1 MNEETPETMARGE
14 MPTGENVPHERCPRQ
29 PLATERL
36 DAETVGEAVYD
47 AIRQCAITLRPDF
60 RKAVEAAREA
70 AAPESREAGVLDR
83 ILENA
88 RIGATDGVPIC
99 QDTGSVWVCL
109 EVGEALAVPG
119 DIFSRVND
127 AVARAY
133 TDGRLRMSLVRDAL
147 FDRVPPH
154 DDAAE
159 MAVLGG
165 MLMSKDAIGEVSQM
179 IDVSDFY
186 QPRNQTVYEAV
197 IKLFSASQPVDAVL
211 VANEL
216 LAEGNLEKVGGSD
229 YLHSLVASVPTA
241 ANATYYADIVHQRA
255 ILRNVIAAGTKIA
268 QLGYTAEGSQ
278 AEDVVNLAQAEVYE
292 MSTGKVR
299 QDYAPIGTVI
309 ADTLD
314 QLDRLQSGEVSR
326 GVPTGFRDIDDVTQG
341 LQPGQMIVVAGRPA
355 MGKSTLGVDFA
366 RSAALHHG
374 LTTIIFSLEMSKN
387 ELAQR
392 IISAESNIPLAAMR
406 RADDITPERWAILNE
421 LQGKLQNAPLF
432 IDDSP
437 NMSLMEIRAKCR
449 RLKQTNDLKLV
460 VIDYLQLMTS
470 GKAVESRQQEV
481 SDFSRA
487 LKLLAKELVVALS
500 QLNRGPEM
508 RQDKKPQLSDL
519 RESGSIEQDADVV
532 FLVHRPDA
540 YDKEDRPGEADIIMA
555 KHRNGPTDT
564 FNLAFLGAYSKFK
577 DMPQDYQSQQ
587 EAV

>member
-1 MNEETPETMARGE
+1 MVDGNSW
-14 MPTGENVPHERCPRQ
+14 
-29 PLATERL
+29 
-36 DAETVGEAVYD
+36 D
-47 AIRQCAITLRPDF
+47 
-60 RKAVEAAREA
+60 
-70 AAPESREAGVLDR
+70 ESRSGGNGRGSRGADGYAGD
-83 ILENA
+83 A
-88 RIGATDGVPIC
+88 SYTSGASGA
-99 QDTGSVWVCL
+99 S
-109 EVGEALAVPG
+109 
-119 DIFSRVND
+119 SRDVI
-127 AVARAY
+127 
-133 TDGRLRMSLVRDAL
+133 

-154 DDAAE
+154 DDDAE

-179 IDVSDFY
+179 IDVTDFY
-186 QPRNQTVYEAV
+186 QPKHQTIYEA
-197 IKLFSASQPVDAVL
+197 IITLFSGSQPVDVVL

-216 LAEGNLEKVGGSD
+216 LKAGDLEKVGGAD

-241 ANATYYADIVHQRA
+241 ANATFYAEIVHQRA
-255 ILRNVIAAGTKIA
+255 ILRNVIATGTKIA
-268 QLGYTAEGSQ
+268 QLGYSAEGSQ
-278 AEDVVNLAQAEVYE
+278 AEDVVNLAQSEVYE
-292 MSTGKVR
+292 MSVGRVR
-299 QDYAPIGTVI
+299 QDYAPLGDAVK
-309 ADTLD
+309 DTLEM
-314 QLDRLQSGEVSR
+314 LDNLQQGNVER

-487 LKLLAKELVVALS
+487 LKLLAKELEVPVVALS

>member
-1 MNEETPETMARGE
+1 MAESNSWNNGLNQGQNRVFSGNGSTPGTSGAAIR
-14 MPTGENVPHERCPRQ
+14 
-29 PLATERL
+29 
-36 DAETVGEAVYD
+36 D
-47 AIRQCAITLRPDF
+47 AI
-60 RKAVEAAREA
+60 
-70 AAPESREAGVLDR
+70 
-83 ILENA
+83 
-88 RIGATDGVPIC
+88 
-99 QDTGSVWVCL
+99 
-109 EVGEALAVPG
+109 
-119 DIFSRVND
+119 
-127 AVARAY
+127 
-133 TDGRLRMSLVRDAL
+133 

-179 IDVSDFY
+179 IDITDFY
-186 QPRNQTVYEAV
+186 QPRNQTVYEA
-197 IKLFSASQPVDAVL
+197 IINLFSASQPVDAVL
-211 VANEL
+211 VANQL
-216 LAEGNLEKVGGSD
+216 LKDGDLEKVGGSD

-241 ANATYYADIVHQRA
+241 ANATFYADIIHQRA

-309 ADTLD
+309 TDTLD
-314 QLDRLQSGEVSR
+314 QIDRLQNGEVSK
-326 GVPTGFRDIDDVTQG
+326 GVPTGFRDIDEVTQG

-366 RSAALHHG
+366 RSAALHHNM
-374 LTTIIFSLEMSKN
+374 TSVIFSLEMSKN

-392 IISAESNIPLAAMR
+392 IISAETNIPLAAMR
-406 RADDITPERWAILNE
+406 RAEDITQERWNILNN
-421 LQGKLQNAPLF
+421 LQDKLQNAPLF

-487 LKLLAKELVVALS
+487 PSGRLR
-500 QLNRGPEM
+500 QGGPPGRG
-508 RQDKKPQLSDL
+508 R
-519 RESGSIEQDADVV
+519 
-532 FLVHRPDA
+532 H
-540 YDKEDRPGEADIIMA
+540 YHGEA
-555 KHRNGPTDT
+555 
-564 FNLAFLGAYSKFK
+564 S
-577 DMPQDYQSQQ
+577 
-587 EAV
+587 

>member
-1 MNEETPETMARGE
+1 MAESNSWNNGLNQGQNRGFSGNGS
-14 MPTGENVPHERCPRQ
+14 TSGTSGAAIR
-29 PLATERL
+29 
-36 DAETVGEAVYD
+36 D
-47 AIRQCAITLRPDF
+47 AI
-60 RKAVEAAREA
+60 
-70 AAPESREAGVLDR
+70 
-83 ILENA
+83 
-88 RIGATDGVPIC
+88 
-99 QDTGSVWVCL
+99 
-109 EVGEALAVPG
+109 
-119 DIFSRVND
+119 
-127 AVARAY
+127 
-133 TDGRLRMSLVRDAL
+133 

-179 IDVSDFY
+179 IDITDFY
-186 QPRNQTVYEAV
+186 QPRNQTVYEA
-197 IKLFSASQPVDAVL
+197 IINLFSASQPVDAVL
-211 VANEL
+211 VANQL
-216 LAEGNLEKVGGSD
+216 LKDGDLEKVGGSD

-241 ANATYYADIVHQRA
+241 ANATFYADIIHQRA

-309 ADTLD
+309 TDTLD
-314 QLDRLQSGEVSR
+314 QIDRLQNGEVSK
-326 GVPTGFRDIDDVTQG
+326 GVPTGFRDIDEVTQG

-366 RSAALHHG
+366 RSAALHHNM
-374 LTTIIFSLEMSKN
+374 TSVIFSLEMSKN
-387 ELAQR
+387 
-392 IISAESNIPLAAMR
+392 
-406 RADDITPERWAILNE
+406 
-421 LQGKLQNAPLF
+421 LQDKLQNAPLF

-487 LKLLAKELVVALS
+487 LKLLAKELEVPVVALS

-587 EAV
+587 EV

>member
-1 MNEETPETMARGE
+1 MAENDSWNNGSAQNRGFSNAGNGANGMN
-14 MPTGENVPHERCPRQ
+14 
-29 PLATERL
+29 
-36 DAETVGEAVYD
+36 
-47 AIRQCAITLRPDF
+47 
-60 RKAVEAAREA
+60 
-70 AAPESREAGVLDR
+70 
-83 ILENA
+83 
-88 RIGATDGVPIC
+88 
-99 QDTGSVWVCL
+99 
-109 EVGEALAVPG
+109 
-119 DIFSRVND
+119 
-127 AVARAY
+127 
-133 TDGRLRMSLVRDAL
+133 GRSGQAVRDAL

-460 VIDYLQLMTS
+460 VIDYLQLMQSAGS
-470 GKAVESRQQEV
+470 GHGWSNESRTQAV
-481 SDFSRA
+481 SDMSRM
-487 LKLLAKELVVALS
+487 LKIMAKELNVPVICLS
-500 QLNRGPEM
+500 QLSRANEA
-508 RQDKKPQLSDL
+508 RQNKRPMLSDL
-519 RESGSIEQDADVV
+519 RESGAIEQDADIVL
-532 FLVHRPDA
+532 FLYRDD
-540 YDKEDRPGEADIIMA
+540 YYNEDSEKHNIAECIVAKNRHGETSTV
-555 KHRNGPTDT
+555 P
-564 FNLAFLGAYSKFK
+564 LGWDGAHTRFMDVDFK
-577 DMPQDYQSQQ
+577 R
-587 EAV
+587 